1 MSHMPDDRRTM
12 GNGPQ
17 DATENAPSKDA
28 ASWDYHPHT
37 PQSAEGLDGEE
48 REVPQ
53 GEPGPTPG
61 SAEGED
67 FDEPSRR

>member
-1 MSHMPDDRRTM
+1 MSHMPDERRSL

-17 DATENAPSKDA
+17 DASENAPSKDA
-28 ASWDYHPHT
+28 ASRDDHART

-48 REVPQ
+48 RRMPQ

-67 FDEPSRR
+67 FDEE